1 QGNPFGCTHFKT
13 WNTSQAFKSRHKGG
27 AQFVFVDGSVQF
39 LSDSIDYMTYQR
51 LGDRRDGEPL
61 GEEWKN

>member
-1 QGNPFGCTHFKT
+1 MYPFANHY
-13 WNTSQAFKSRHKGG
+13 KGG

-39 LSDSIDYMTYQR
+39 LAESIDYMTYQR
-51 LGDRRDGEPL
+51 LGDRRDGRPL